1 MAKRGRK
8 KEPASDKIKKMVSY
22 TRKSKKGARR
32 SKKGLFDKF
41 LSFFK

>member
-8 KEPASDKIKKMVSY
+8 KSPASDKIKKIVSC
-22 TRKSKKGARR
+22 TRKTKKSARR